1 MATSSQ
7 IKSAIRSRGTA
18 QREITQQLAGV
29 SEQLLKAEE
38 SARLNEF
45 KAKEEGRGFD
55 TAFKGFETI
64 SILSEDLKQK
74 KQIEKDIE
82 TFKTSLGEDVS
93 EFRIDKSDISLMD
106 VFKQKNTLTEFLSQE
121 DKYFLGNKELGSKYD
136 VAAKGQQ
143 IESLSLVK
151 NLLEST
157 DSPLLKS
164 SEINL
169 ETPKSP
175 SINKKVPMSERIY
188 NEKGGLESPKKVKP
202 KSTKSLT
209 NDIFEN
215 IVISDKKADEMGF
228 NIPDITDEDSSL
240 ISFLGDPDL
249 SIEDFKKFADLGFP
263 LSDYGQAE

>member
-7 IKSAIRSRGTA
+7 IKSAIRSRGA
-18 QREITQQLAGV
+18 SQRGMTQQLAGV

-45 KAKEEGRGFD
+45 RAKEEGRGFD

-82 TFKTSLGEDVS
+82 TYKTSLGEDVS
-93 EFRIDKSDISLMD
+93 EFRIDKSNISLMD
-106 VFKQKNTLTEFLSQE
+106 VFRGDKGITDFLYQE

-157 DSPLLKS
+157 DASSMMDTSPKF
-164 SEINL
+164 
-169 ETPKSP
+169 P
-175 SINKKVPMSERIY
+175 SILEQPKLNFNINKLYGTTSPIMVNKKMYRSEDTGFISDEESERR
-188 NEKGGLESPKKVKP
+188 
-202 KSTKSLT
+202 
-209 NDIFEN
+209 
-215 IVISDKKADEMGF
+215 GF
-228 NIPDITDEDSSL
+228 
-240 ISFLGDPDL
+240 G
-249 SIEDFKKFADLGFP
+249 
-263 LSDYGQAE
+263 